1 MSKLD
6 YFNTPIE
13 PGNTILVPVHSDLKE
28 YKVLKITPNSIAVA
42 AYKIKWTF
50 IDGKWQTEQ
59 IPVVKYLKNWVNF
72 INITNMQKND

>member
-6 YFNTPIE
+6 YLNNPIE
-13 PGNTILVPVHSDLKE
+13 PGDTILVPVHSDLRE

-42 AYKIKWTF
+42 AYKHKWTYV
-50 IDGKWQTEQ
+50 DGRMQTEQ
-59 IPVVKYLKNWVNF
+59 IPVVRYLKNWVNF

>member
-6 YFNTPIE
+6 YFNNPIE
-13 PGNTILVPVHSDLKE
+13 PGNTVLVPVHSDLRE

-42 AYKIKWTF
+42 AYKHKWTYVE
-50 IDGKWQTEQ
+50 GRMQTEQ
-59 IPVVKYLKNWVNF
+59 IPVVRYLKNWTNF

>member
-6 YFNTPIE
+6 YLNNPIE
-13 PGNTILVPVHSDLKE
+13 PGDTILVPVHSDLRE

-42 AYKIKWTF
+42 AYRHKWTYV
-50 IDGKWQTEQ
+50 DGKMRAEQ
-59 IPVVKYLKNWVNF
+59 IPVVRYLKNWVNF